1 MGLVAGGAPARALR
15 MRPPVCHRRGAFG
28 NMALVSARPDTTP
41 NSEQPPSVSV
51 IIPARNAASSISTA
65 LDSALAQDYAG
76 PLEVIVADGS
86 DSPSM
91 AELVR
96 QRYPSVRLVPNPQ
109 QTTPNGLNAAIGVAA
124 GEIIVRCDCQSI
136 LPRDYVW
143 RAVATLAETGAA
155 VVGGRQQ
162 PIGDATFERAVG
174 MAITTPLG
182 AGDARYRLGGPEGP
196 VDTVYLGAFRRD
208 ALELVGGYDPAL
220 TRNQDAEINWRLRRH
235 GKTVWFNPAMVVF
248 YRPRDNVRS
257 LARQYFDYGRWKP
270 VALKRNLIEL
280 RARHLAPPLLVAG
293 LVASALLGLSGHSGA
308 ALAAPLLYAAF
319 LSLGSAIVGWRR
331 RDAAAFLLPL
341 VLVAMHLSWGIGF
354 FLSARPADPSKG
366 GMGSRAAE
374 KS

>member
-1 MGLVAGGAPARALR
+1 M
-15 MRPPVCHRRGAFG
+15 AF
-28 NMALVSARPDTTP
+28 VSARPDTTP
-41 NSEQPPSVSV
+41 NSEQPPAVSV
-51 IIPARNAASSISTA
+51 VIPARNAASSISTA

-109 QTTPNGLNAAIGVAA
+109 QTTPNGLNAAIRVAT

-143 RAVATLAETGAA
+143 RAVAALAETGAA

-162 PIGDATFERAVG
+162 PIGDAPFERAVG

-196 VDTVYLGAFRRD
+196 VDTVYLGVFRRD

-235 GKTVWFNPAMVVF
+235 GQTVWFNPAMVVF
-248 YRPRDNVRS
+248 YRPRNNVRS

-270 VALKRNLIEL
+270 VALKRNLLEL
-280 RARHLAPPLLVAG
+280 RARHLAPPLLALG
-293 LVASALLGLSGHSGA
+293 LAASALLGLLGHSGA
-308 ALAAPLLYAAF
+308 ALVAPLLYVAF
-319 LSLGSAIVGWRR
+319 LGVGSAIVGWRR
-331 RDAAAFLLPL
+331 RDVAAFLLPL
-341 VLVAMHLSWGIGF
+341 VLVVMHLSWGIGF
-354 FLSARPADPSKG
+354 FLSARPAAPLKG
-366 GMGSRAAE
+366 GLGERAPE
-374 KS
+374 RL

>member
-1 MGLVAGGAPARALR
+1 MAP
-15 MRPPVCHRRGAFG
+15 
-28 NMALVSARPDTTP
+28 VSARPDTTP
-41 NSEQPPSVSV
+41 NSEQPPAVSV
-51 IIPARNAASSISTA
+51 IVPARNAASSISTA

-109 QTTPNGLNAAIGVAA
+109 QTTPNGLNAAIGVAT

-136 LPRDYVW
+136 LSRDYVR

-162 PIGDATFERAVG
+162 PIGDAIFERAVG

-196 VDTVYLGAFRRD
+196 VDTVYLGVFRRD

-220 TRNQDAEINWRLRRH
+220 TRNQDAEINWRLRRY

-270 VALKRNLIEL
+270 VALKRNLLEL
-280 RARHLAPPLLVAG
+280 RARHLAPPLLALG
-293 LVASALLGLSGHSGA
+293 LAASALLGLSGRIGA
-308 ALAAPLLYAAF
+308 AIAAPLLYVAF
-319 LSLGSAIVGWRR
+319 LGVGSAIVGWRR

-341 VLVAMHLSWGIGF
+341 VLVTMHLSWGIGF

-366 GMGSRAAE
+366 GMGSRGSRAAE
-374 KS
+374 RS